1 MRGRNDTNDGGQAFP
16 VPPDTS
22 TPVIKG
28 MSLRDYFAA
37 AALNGMIASQRI
49 CVDHADAA
57 RDAYCYADA
66 MITERNRK

>member
-1 MRGRNDTNDGGQAFP
+1 MNTKDGGQAFP

-37 AALNGMIASQRI
+37 HSMLAMMANPRNRCGLERIAKQAYFCADCMIA
-49 CVDHADAA
+49 
-57 RDAYCYADA
+57 
-66 MITERNRK
+66 ERMKD